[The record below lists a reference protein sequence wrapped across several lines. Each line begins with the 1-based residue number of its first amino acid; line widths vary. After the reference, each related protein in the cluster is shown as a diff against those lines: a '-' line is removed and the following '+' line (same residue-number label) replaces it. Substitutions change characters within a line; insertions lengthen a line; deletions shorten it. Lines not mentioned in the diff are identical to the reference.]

1 MTNRYWKTSANSPKR
16 EKIQWPTGGQVVR
29 QVAIAVVVTLA
40 WAGVL
45 VGCVSQ
51 TGSGEQV
58 QSSPT
63 AAPEAVAAEVE
74 PADAASQQAADT
86 ATPLPTDTAVP
97 TDTPVPTATDPAAE
111 PEEESTAPA
120 EAPEATDTSIP
131 EPEPSD
137 TPTAAPTE
145 TPAPVETPTPA
156 PEPDTDEPAGEA
168 GVSFANDVFPI
179 IERRCIKCHGGPKDD
194 GTLRIE
200 EGLDLRTF
208 AGLLEGSFNGPVIE
222 PGNAEESYLVELI
235 VEGEMPKREP
245 RLLPAEIRA
254 ITDWVNAGA
263 PDN

>member
-16 EKIQWPTGGQVVR
+16 EKIQWPSGGQIVR
-29 QVAIAVVVTLA
+29 QVTIAVVVTLV

-58 QSSPT
+58 QSPP
-63 AAPEAVAAEVE
+63 AAEAEVVAAEVE
-74 PADAASQQAADT
+74 PTDAPVEQAPDT
-86 ATPLPTDTAVP
+86 ATPLPADTAVP

-111 PEEESTAPA
+111 PEEATAPA
-120 EAPEATDTSIP
+120 EPGEATDTPIP

-137 TPTAAPTE
+137 TPTPAPTE
-145 TPAPVETPTPA
+145 TPPPADTPTPA
-156 PEPDTDEPAGEA
+156 PEPDAVEPAGQS

-200 EGLDLRTF
+200 EGLDLRTY

-222 PGNAEESYLVELI
+222 PGNAGESYLVEQI
-235 VEGEMPKREP
+235 VSGDMPKREP
-245 RLLPAEIRA
+245 RLLPGEIRI